1 MWPTWMSITRDLYI
15 FSCFLILI
23 LVIIT
28 WFSTHLCN
36 LKDRLRT
43 FRLFSTC
50 LNFTGD
56 NGFVKSISQLIF
68 IGNKLNHQLFIT
80 NLIIVKVKIYFDV
93 FCSYMIWLWIS
104 LFFFFFQYSSV
115 WSLHDVVVSKLHNLA
130 M

>member
-28 WFSTHLCN
+28 WFSTHPCN

-80 NLIIVKVKIYFDV
+80 NLIIVKVKNIFWCV
-93 FCSYMIWLWIS
+93 
-104 LFFFFFQYSSV
+104 LFLHDLIMDFSSFFFQYSSV
-115 WSLHDVVVSKLHNLA
+115 WSLHDVVVSKLRNLA